1 MKYGYAYSIGE
12 GLQLSFQFF
21 LKTEFL
27 SKSAQKG
34 RERHEKERRAA
45 HSMHSLLDEG
55 KITFG
60 TGDVSDHEEKFSLLD
75 DFHKFHAEAKTKT
88 FPFPPLSKG
97 DVIAMVQIQYQRRRV
112 ESNLAAIMMGYVLVF
127 LICNF
132 PRLMLNIDEL
142 ARIR

>member
-1 MKYGYAYSIGE
+1 
-12 GLQLSFQFF
+12 
-21 LKTEFL
+21 
-27 SKSAQKG
+27 
-34 RERHEKERRAA
+34 
-45 HSMHSLLDEG
+45 MHSLLDEG

-60 TGDVSDHEEKFSLLD
+60 TGDVSDHQEKFSLLD

-88 FPFPPLSKG
+88 FPFPLSLLSKG